1 MSSPEPRVP
10 GVWAPSADLP
20 EDVAA
25 ELESETRRVLAE
37 PGPPGPADPLPED
50 VLSERDREARL
61 GQEEVRQRLSEGRPP
76 AEDKPRS

>member
-1 MSSPEPRVP
+1 MTYPAPHVP
-10 GVWAPSADLP
+10 DLWTPSAEIP
-20 EDVAA
+20 EDVTA

-37 PGPPGPADPLPED
+37 PELPSTAEVVPED

-76 AEDKPRS
+76 AEDEPRS